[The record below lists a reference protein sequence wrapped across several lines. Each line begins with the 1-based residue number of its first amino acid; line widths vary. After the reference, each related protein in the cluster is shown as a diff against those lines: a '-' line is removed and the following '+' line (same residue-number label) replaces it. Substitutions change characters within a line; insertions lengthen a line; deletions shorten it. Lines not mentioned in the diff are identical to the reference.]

1 MSQPEEGEEQQIE
14 QPKFNFKLIIS
25 IVIGI
30 NILLFILLT
39 LPKINKRN
47 ELQDKECEIL
57 KTEIIQE
64 TCKAR
69 ECIGKSFFSLKIQRK
84 RKKSKM

>member
-14 QPKFNFKLIIS
+14 QPKFNFKLIFS